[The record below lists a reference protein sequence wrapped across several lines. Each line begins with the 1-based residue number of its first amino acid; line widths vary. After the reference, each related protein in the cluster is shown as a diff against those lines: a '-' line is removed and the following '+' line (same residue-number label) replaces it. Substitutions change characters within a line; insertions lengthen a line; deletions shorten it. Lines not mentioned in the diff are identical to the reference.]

1 MCERVKKDRNK
12 RKEKKSVRETEKKI
26 IYKYIRVRIQRN
38 TLIYNILYF
47 FSEAIC
53 IKREGEKTITISGL
67 KCRFKREL
75 GGFKKEE
82 WEGKING
89 SGEGWKETWEKDF
102 ERAKGVEGEG
112 K

>member
-1 MCERVKKDRNK
+1 MCERVRKRDREKKDRNK
-12 RKEKKSVRETEKKI
+12 RKEKRVRETEKKI

-67 KCRFKREL
+67 KCRFKREFGAL
-75 GGFKKEE
+75 KKRS
-82 WEGKING
+82 GKCC
-89 SGEGWKETWEKDF
+89 
-102 ERAKGVEGEG
+102 
-112 K
+112 